1 MLPPTTATPATA
13 LTQLALPQ
21 PQPSSAP
28 AGSALFPSVIEAAGM
43 SGGNPAVLLGLK
55 LAVDV
60 MVVAC
65 PCALGLATPTAVLV
79 ASSVGARRGL
89 LLRGGDVLERLAAV
103 DVVAFDKTGTLTQ
116 GRLRLVGMQAGDGV
130 EEGQVLAWAAAVERS
145 TRHPLADAV
154 MLAARQ
160 QQVQVGIWAANSQ
173 AACYIAPSSSPVLGA
188 PHMQPETPPAGQHVR
203 HALKALP
210 CCL

>member
-1 MLPPTTATPATA
+1 
-13 LTQLALPQ
+13 
-21 PQPSSAP
+21 
-28 AGSALFPSVIEAAGM
+28 M

-116 GRLRLVGMQAGDGV
+116 GRLRLVGMQTRDGV
-130 EEGQVLAWAAAVERS
+130 EEGQLLAWAAAVERS

-160 QQVQVGIWAANSQ
+160 QQVEVGIWGSNSRLY
-173 AACYIAPSSSPVLGA
+173 CYIALSSLPSVEPLTQAARGDACSMTRETSPEVSA
-188 PHMQPETPPAGQHVR
+188 
-203 HALKALP
+203 

>member
-1 MLPPTTATPATA
+1 
-13 LTQLALPQ
+13 
-21 PQPSSAP
+21 
-28 AGSALFPSVIEAAGM
+28 M

-116 GRLRLVGMQAGDGV
+116 GRLRLVGMQTQDGV
-130 EEGQVLAWAAAVERS
+130 EEGQLLAWAAAVERS

-160 QQVQVGIWAANSQ
+160 QQVEVGIWAATLILPVTVLLH
-173 AACYIAPSSSPVLGA
+173 CSPMLA
-188 PHMQPETPPAGQHVR
+188 PPAHCSRGRRLQGGT
-203 HALKALP
+203 
-210 CCL
+210 